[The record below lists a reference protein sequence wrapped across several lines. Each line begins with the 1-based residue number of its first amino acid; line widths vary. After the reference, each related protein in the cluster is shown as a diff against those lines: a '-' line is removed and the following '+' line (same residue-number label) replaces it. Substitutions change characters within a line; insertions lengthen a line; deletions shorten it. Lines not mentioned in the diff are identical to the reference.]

1 MQFSLPR
8 IFLRKCGCDFAELTI
23 FESIWSGN
31 WKGVTPLPDYNLE
44 TLEERLE
51 SDEKDDFLRFLRRM
65 LCWIPEERATAEE
78 LLFDPWLMHGL
89 FK

>member
-1 MQFSLPR
+1 M
-8 IFLRKCGCDFAELTI
+8 
-23 FESIWSGN
+23 SGN

-65 LCWIPEERATAEE
+65 LCWLPEERATAKE